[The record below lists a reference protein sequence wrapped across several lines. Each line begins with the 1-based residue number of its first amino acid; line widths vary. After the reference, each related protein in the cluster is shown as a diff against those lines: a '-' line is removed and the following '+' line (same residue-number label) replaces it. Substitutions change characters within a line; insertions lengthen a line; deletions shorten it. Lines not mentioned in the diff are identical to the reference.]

1 VLVGLT
7 AMLEGRWFA
16 ATTLLDPR
24 RFWETLED
32 TLPDMLVLDV
42 DLPGMS
48 GIDLCRVVR
57 NEPRWSEL
65 PVLFLTVKTDTR
77 TLVQVFAAGGDDY
90 VSKPIVEPELIARMT
105 GGLERAQIAVSAGDT
120 DP

>member
-1 VLVGLT
+1 
-7 AMLEGRWFA
+7 
-16 ATTLLDPR
+16 
-24 RFWETLED
+24 
-32 TLPDMLVLDV
+32 MLVLDV

-65 PVLFLTVKTDTR
+65 TVLFLTVKTDTR
-77 TLVQVFAAGGDDY
+77 TLVQVFAAGADDY

-105 GGLERAQIAVSAGDT
+105 SRLERAQIGVGASDR